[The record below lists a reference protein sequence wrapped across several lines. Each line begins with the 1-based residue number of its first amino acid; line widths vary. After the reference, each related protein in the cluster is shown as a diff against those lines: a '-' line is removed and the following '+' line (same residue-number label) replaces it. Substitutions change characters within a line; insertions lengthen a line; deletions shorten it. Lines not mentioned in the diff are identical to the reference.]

1 MIWIVASYRAARY
14 IYTYS
19 DAGIHVRIRI
29 YLYGYGPAGRRARE
43 KEDERA
49 REREEEEREIEGR
62 KSRPCNHN
70 WRLFSHRSDDALW
83 WCLGVYNLIGSSLSL
98 ALGGNAGCSAA
109 PARAGHRVSERALS
123 LSLSLCSARL
133 AENKYRRWW
142 TLRVIPSNNWNIP
155 AKARGEKLAAAA
167 AVLFLARVLRWWVSA
182 YVCVSVKVT
191 CVGEKE
197 RERARMRFRARD
209 MCAVNA
215 RLFFTLL
222 MYRLLYIEWSLPF
235 CYT

>member
-1 MIWIVASYRAARY
+1 MDSRVVSRGPVY
-14 IYTYS
+14 IHIQRCGNTRTYTY
-19 DAGIHVRIRI
+19 IPIRI
-29 YLYGYGPAGRRARE
+29 WSSRTSCEGERRRASE
-43 KEDERA
+43 

-167 AVLFLARVLRWWVSA
+167 AAVLFLARVLRWWVSA